1 MHHRQK
7 FVVHEHLNLILKKR
21 GVVFGNLEREKS
33 RLQYVCLSVE
43 TLEIVIISLK
53 LGICLGR
60 VIQNVCLNLDC
71 PSVGKPDSILV
82 VLSFV
87 CLSVGTLIINIVCT
101 QFFLSVFLS
110 VVFGNL

>member
-1 MHHRQK
+1 LHHWQK

-33 RLQYVCLSVE
+33 RLQYVCLSVG
-43 TLEIVIISLK
+43 TLEIVIGSLK
-53 LGICLGR
+53 LGICLGG

-71 PSVGKPDSILV
+71 PSVGKPDSKLV

-87 CLSVGTLIINIVCT
+87 CRSVGMLEIVIG
-101 QFFLSVFLS
+101 SHK
-110 VVFGNL
+110 

>member
-1 MHHRQK
+1 
-7 FVVHEHLNLILKKR
+7 
-21 GVVFGNLEREKS
+21 
-33 RLQYVCLSVE
+33 VE
-43 TLEIVIISLK
+43 TLEIDIINLK

-87 CLSVGTLIINIVCT
+87 CLSVGTLIINIVCA
-101 QFFLSVFLS
+101 QFFLSVFLR
-110 VVFGNL
+110 VVFGNLERKRLGYSMSVCLSVGTLEIVIGSFKL